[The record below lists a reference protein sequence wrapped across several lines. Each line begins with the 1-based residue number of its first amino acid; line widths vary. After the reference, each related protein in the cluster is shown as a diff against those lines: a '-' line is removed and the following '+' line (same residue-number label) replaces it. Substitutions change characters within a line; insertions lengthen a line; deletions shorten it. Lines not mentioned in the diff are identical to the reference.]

1 MLNIYDLNKKMC
13 KYVTH
18 LQSTFFVLK
27 ENDDSKSRVTL
38 VYYRKMITMASND
51 ANEII
56 YVFHN
61 YLKPLFSNKYC
72 KLKHTELFAMNA
84 SLQVYFIAT
93 FLNVNIKLFVQL

>member
-1 MLNIYDLNKKMC
+1 MNFKEIQVQSSFPNFIYMARKMLNIYDLNKKMC

-27 ENDDSKSRVTL
+27 DNDDSKSRVTL

-56 YVFHN
+56 IC
-61 YLKPLFSNKYC
+61 FS
-72 KLKHTELFAMNA
+72 
-84 SLQVYFIAT
+84 
-93 FLNVNIKLFVQL
+93 

>member
-27 ENDDSKSRVTL
+27 DNDDSKSRVTL
-38 VYYRKMITMASND
+38 VYYRKMITLVSND

-61 YLKPLFSNKYC
+61 YLKPLIQTN
-72 KLKHTELFAMNA
+72 
-84 SLQVYFIAT
+84 SLQVYLIAT
-93 FLNVNIKLFVQL
+93 FLNVNIKFFVQL

>member
-38 VYYRKMITMASND
+38 VYYRKMITLVSND

-61 YLKPLFSNKYC
+61 YLKPLFSN
-72 KLKHTELFAMNA
+72 ELFAMIA
-84 SLQVYFIAT
+84 SLQVYLIAT
-93 FLNVNIKLFVQL
+93 FLNVNIKFFVQL

>member
-38 VYYRKMITMASND
+38 VYYRKMIIMVSND

-61 YLKPLFSNKYC
+61 YLKPSICNDCLLTSIFDCNISQCKY
-72 KLKHTELFAMNA
+72 
-84 SLQVYFIAT
+84 QI
-93 FLNVNIKLFVQL
+93 FVQL

>member
-27 ENDDSKSRVTL
+27 ENDASKSRVTL
-38 VYYRKMITMASND
+38 VYYRKMITLVSND

-72 KLKHTELFAMNA
+72 KLKHKAIFA
-84 SLQVYFIAT
+84 
-93 FLNVNIKLFVQL
+93 

>member
-18 LQSTFFVLK
+18 LQSTFLVLT
-27 ENDDSKSRVTL
+27 ENDDSESRVTL
-38 VYYRKMITMASND
+38 VYYRKMITLVSND

-61 YLKPLFSNKYC
+61 YLKPLFSN
-72 KLKHTELFAMNA
+72 E
-84 SLQVYFIAT
+84 
-93 FLNVNIKLFVQL
+93 

>member
-27 ENDDSKSRVTL
+27 DNDDSKSQVTL
-38 VYYRKMITMASND
+38 VYCRKMITVASND

-56 YVFHN
+56 ICFPN
-61 YLKPLFSNKYC
+61 YLKTL
-72 KLKHTELFAMNA
+72 
-84 SLQVYFIAT
+84 I
-93 FLNVNIKLFVQL
+93 

>member
-1 MLNIYDLNKKMC
+1 MARKMLNIYDLNKKMC

-38 VYYRKMITMASND
+38 VYYRKMITLVSND

-61 YLKPLFSNKYC
+61 YLKPLIQTN
-72 KLKHTELFAMNA
+72 
-84 SLQVYFIAT
+84 SLQVYLIAT
-93 FLNVNIKLFVQL
+93 FLNVNIKFFVQL

>member
-1 MLNIYDLNKKMC
+1 MC

-38 VYYRKMITMASND
+38 VYYRKMITLVSND

-61 YLKPLFSNKYC
+61 YLKPLFSN
-72 KLKHTELFAMNA
+72 ELFVIIA
-84 SLQVYFIAT
+84 SFQVHLIAT
-93 FLNVNIKLFVQL
+93 FLNVNIKVFVQL

>member
-38 VYYRKMITMASND
+38 VYYRKMITLVSND

-61 YLKPLFSNKYC
+61 YLKPLIPN
-72 KLKHTELFAMNA
+72 ELFAMIA
-84 SLQVYFIAT
+84 SLQLYLIGT
-93 FLNVNIKLFVQL
+93 FLNVNIKFFVQP

>member
-27 ENDDSKSRVTL
+27 DNDDSKSQVTL
-38 VYYRKMITMASND
+38 VYCRKMITVASND

-56 YVFHN
+56 ICFPN
-61 YLKPLFSNKYC
+61 YLKTLIENELPPNKC
-72 KLKHTELFAMNA
+72 ISKLH
-84 SLQVYFIAT
+84 
-93 FLNVNIKLFVQL
+93 FLM

>member
-38 VYYRKMITMASND
+38 VYYRKMIIMVSND

-61 YLKPLFSNKYC
+61 YLKPLIQTN
-72 KLKHTELFAMNA
+72 
-84 SLQVYFIAT
+84 SLQVYLIAT
-93 FLNVNIKLFVQL
+93 FLNVNIKFFVQL

>member
-38 VYYRKMITMASND
+38 VYYRKMITLVSND

-61 YLKPLFSNKYC
+61 YLKPLIQTN
-72 KLKHTELFAMNA
+72 
-84 SLQVYFIAT
+84 SLQAYLIAT
-93 FLNVNIKLFVQL
+93 FLNVNIKFFVQL